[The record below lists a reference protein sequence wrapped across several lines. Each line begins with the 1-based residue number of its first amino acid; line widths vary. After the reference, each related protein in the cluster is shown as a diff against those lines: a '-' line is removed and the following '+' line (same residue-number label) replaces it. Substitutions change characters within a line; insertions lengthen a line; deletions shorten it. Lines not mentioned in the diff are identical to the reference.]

1 MNPFVQNQGPIGP
14 NWAGSDNP
22 EIPQIMRR
30 QRMAEQLLQQS
41 QEPLQGQM
49 VSGHYVAPSWTQML
63 AKGMQAYMGQKGL
76 KESDQKAAE
85 LAMALRGQEQSDIQK
100 FMELSQGKPAQTIQP
115 LTPNDDDG
123 NPMPVAQTQ
132 AQAPDMGAAY
142 AALLNSQSPGLR
154 QAGMQGSMAF
164 AQKQA
169 ELAQANQLRQQAVQ
183 LWQSVGGDPQKFIQ
197 AGGDPNFAKTF
208 AEAPNL
214 GKVKGITIGDSL
226 VDPYTGKV
234 IGSVNNPNK
243 PFNADGTPNPAFQQW
258 ELKKAAAGKPTTNV
272 NVNTAEKP
280 FLTELGKGAAET
292 VLTAQAGAQS
302 AQQTLANAKQI
313 RESLKSAIVGPLANQ
328 RLGMAQIGQMLG
340 IGGKDTTEQLQ
351 NTRNVMQGLARQEL
365 SAAGQMRGQG
375 QITQSER
382 EILRK
387 AESGQINEMTKPEIE
402 TFLSAIEKT
411 ATYRVQQNE
420 RNLSK
425 LRKDPNAASVVDF
438 LEVTPQTDDGW
449 GIREK

>member
-1 MNPFVQNQGPIGP
+1 MNPFTGTQYALP
-14 NWAGSDNP
+14 DNP

-41 QEPLQGQM
+41 QEPIQGQM
-49 VSGHYVAPSWTQML
+49 VSGHYVAPSWTQYL
-63 AKGMQAYMGQKGL
+63 AKGVQGYMGRKGT
-76 KESDQKAAE
+76 EEVDQRMIE
-85 LAMALRGQEQSDIQK
+85 LAKQLRGQEQSDIQK

-115 LTPNDDDG
+115 TTAVDDEG
-123 NPMPVAQTQ
+123 NPMPVAQAP
-132 AQAPDMGAAY
+132 AQAPNMGAAY
-142 AALLNSQSPGLR
+142 AALLGSQSPGLR

-169 ELAQANQLRQQAVQ
+169 ELAQANQLRQQAVR
-183 LWQSVGGDPQKFIQ
+183 LWQSVGGDPQKFMM
-197 AGGDPNFAKTF
+197 AGGDQKFAKEF
-208 AEAPNL
+208 AEAPML
-214 GKVKGITIGDSL
+214 GKTKGVSVGDSL
-226 VDPYTGKV
+226 LDPYTGKV
-234 IGSVNNPNK
+234 IGSANNPNK
-243 PFNADGTPNPAFQQW
+243 PFNADGTPNQAFQQW
-258 ELKKAAAGKPTTNV
+258 ELKKAAANKPVTNV
-272 NVNTAEKP
+272 NVNTANKP

-292 VLTAQAGAQS
+292 VLNAQAGAQS

-340 IGGKDTTEQLQ
+340 VGGKDTTEQLQ

-365 SAAGQMRGQG
+365 AAAGQMKGQG
-375 QITQSER
+375 QITESER
-382 EILRK
+382 AILRK